1 MVNKWFSEN
10 AVSLDI
16 VGIYALFT
24 VYSPWIFGEQ
34 PVHINLWAE
43 INFLLKC
50 FQFIE
55 RTWRA
60 AAGNSK
66 VERHRIIPGD
76 RGKIGSGWLIRF
88 L

>member
-1 MVNKWFSEN
+1 M
-10 AVSLDI
+10 
-16 VGIYALFT
+16 
-24 VYSPWIFGEQ
+24 
-34 PVHINLWAE
+34 VHINLWAE
-43 INFLLKC
+43 IKYLLKC
-50 FQFIE
+50 LQFIE